1 MYHLQGKKMNER
13 QPKESIM
20 GTAEVSRLVLTTG
33 IPLMLSLLIN
43 SLYNFVDSVFVS
55 RVAADAR
62 YDHHHAAPGC
72 PSGYSGARASPGREA
87 YPDPDG
93 FCDRRRGLY
102 SGGGVVLEE
111 RYTKGPS
118 PCVWLRQRTVPCRYP
133 LFYRLRQISCYSRK
147 TTHKGQDYG
156 IIFVIILKKPLPDFQ

>member
-1 MYHLQGKKMNER
+1 MNER

-72 PSGYSGARASPGREA
+72 PSGYSGARASP
-87 YPDPDG
+87 
-93 FCDRRRGLY
+93 DRPL
-102 SGGGVVLEE
+102 SLPPVLPFTTNKLLF
-111 RYTKGPS
+111 TKND
-118 PCVWLRQRTVPCRYP
+118 T
-133 LFYRLRQISCYSRK
+133 
-147 TTHKGQDYG
+147 
-156 IIFVIILKKPLPDFQ
+156 

>member
-1 MYHLQGKKMNER
+1 MNER

-87 YPDPDG
+87 YPDPAFVIAEG
-93 FCDRRRGLY
+93 VCIPVAVWFWRRGTQKDRPPVF
-102 SGGGVVLEE
+102 G
-111 RYTKGPS
+111 
-118 PCVWLRQRTVPCRYP
+118 
-133 LFYRLRQISCYSRK
+133 
-147 TTHKGQDYG
+147 
-156 IIFVIILKKPLPDFQ
+156 